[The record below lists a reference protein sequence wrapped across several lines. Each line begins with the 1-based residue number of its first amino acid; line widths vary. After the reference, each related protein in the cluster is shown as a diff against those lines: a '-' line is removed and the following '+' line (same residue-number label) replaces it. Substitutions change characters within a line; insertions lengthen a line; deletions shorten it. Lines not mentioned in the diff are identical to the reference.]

1 MKKVLLV
8 LALGLIFMSCSKEEI
23 NPFEDCQYCM
33 ERTYQQYPNSY
44 TDTSVECQE
53 EVSEGGIIRIYCI
66 YNEDD
71 NN

>member
-1 MKKVLLV
+1 M
-8 LALGLIFMSCSKEEI
+8 FSCSKEEI

-66 YNEDD
+66 YNED
-71 NN
+71 

>member
-1 MKKVLLV
+1 MKKLLLVLV
-8 LALGLIFMSCSKEEI
+8 LALGLTFMSCSKEEI

-66 YNEDD
+66 YNED
-71 NN
+71 

>member
-8 LALGLIFMSCSKEEI
+8 LVLGMTMFSCSKEEI
-23 NPFEDCQYCM
+23 NPFEDCLYCM

-66 YNEDD
+66 YNED
-71 NN
+71 